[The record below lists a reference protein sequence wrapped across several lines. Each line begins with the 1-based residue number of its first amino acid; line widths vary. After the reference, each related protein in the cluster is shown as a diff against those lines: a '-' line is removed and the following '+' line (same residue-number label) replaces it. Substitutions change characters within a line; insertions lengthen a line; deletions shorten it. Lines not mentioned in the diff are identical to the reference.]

1 MKRILY
7 TISTLVV
14 LALGAVSCDSY
25 FDVELQDQ
33 ATIEEMFSKRG
44 TARQLAAH
52 MYAYL
57 PKEENPVDAT
67 TEGGFSGRTDARQV
81 NASAYANNVFDLRVG
96 DYSPASITGYTLWE
110 NYYKAIA
117 HCTLVIDNIHLDVED
132 NEAVREYMKAE
143 ARFMR
148 AFYYFC
154 LFRTYGPVIVWGDK
168 AAPSDAKGE
177 TLDRNTLEENID
189 FIVSELD
196 KAIEVL
202 PMSITEVGLQEGS
215 DMGRAT
221 KGAAMALKSRVLLYA
236 ASPLFNGNQ
245 LYAGMTNY
253 YGKEIFPQTYD
264 AQKWEEA
271 KKAAKDVIDLN
282 YYNLVKADRLITR
295 SH

>member
-1 MKRILY
+1 MKKFIY
-7 TISTLVV
+7 TLSTFVV

-96 DYSPASITGYTLWE
+96 DYSPASITGYQLWE

-117 HCTLVIDNIHLDVED
+117 HCTLVIDNIHLDKED
-132 NEAVREYMKAE
+132 NEQVRDYMKAE

-168 AAPSDAKGE
+168 AAPSDAVGS
-177 TLDRNTLEENID
+177 TLDRNTL
-189 FIVSELD
+189 
-196 KAIEVL
+196 
-202 PMSITEVGLQEGS
+202 
-215 DMGRAT
+215 
-221 KGAAMALKSRVLLYA
+221 
-236 ASPLFNGNQ
+236 
-245 LYAGMTNY
+245 
-253 YGKEIFPQTYD
+253 
-264 AQKWEEA
+264 
-271 KKAAKDVIDLN
+271 
-282 YYNLVKADRLITR
+282 
-295 SH
+295 